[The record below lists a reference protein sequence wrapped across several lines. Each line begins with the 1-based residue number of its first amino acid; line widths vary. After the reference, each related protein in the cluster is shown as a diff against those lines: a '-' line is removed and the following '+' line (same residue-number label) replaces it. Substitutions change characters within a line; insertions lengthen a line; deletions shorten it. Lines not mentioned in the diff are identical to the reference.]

1 AVAAVREFGLE
12 GYLAS
17 LPGKLPY
24 AQRRIVAIARA
35 VSTMP
40 SVLLLDEPAAGLD
53 EHSTRELGLLIR
65 RLAHDWGMAVLLIG
79 QDVPLVL
86 STCDRV
92 VALNFGEVV
101 AEGAPEEIKT
111 NAAVVEAYL
120 GSAEPEAAAQ
130 PVSVR
135 GTGV

>member
-1 AVAAVREFGLE
+1 VREFGLE

-17 LPGKLPY
+17 LPGELPY

-65 RLAHDWGMAVLLIG
+65 RLAHDWGMAILLIEH
-79 QDVPLVL
+79 DVPLVL
-86 STCDRV
+86 NTCDRV
-92 VALNFGEVV
+92 IALNFGEVV
-101 AEGAPEEIKT
+101 AEGTPEEIKT

-120 GSAEPEAAAQ
+120 GSAQPESAAE
-130 PVSVR
+130 PVSMR
-135 GTGV
+135 RSGA